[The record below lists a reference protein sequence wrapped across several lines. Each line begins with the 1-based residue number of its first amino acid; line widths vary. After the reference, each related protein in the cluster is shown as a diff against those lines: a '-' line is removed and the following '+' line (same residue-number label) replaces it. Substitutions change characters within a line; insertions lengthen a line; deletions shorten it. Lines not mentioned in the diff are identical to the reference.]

1 MYPCLEVVLFVTKS
15 FQMNSVC
22 VHSLK
27 LYQSSNCSLKDSPG
41 LVCRD
46 AWKVS
51 IRELATL
58 RKNQSKKIN
67 LHVSLPRGRSWCPCK
82 TSYINFVYITGDL
95 TITLPVYK

>member
-15 FQMNSVC
+15 FQMKSVC

-27 LYQSSNCSLKDSPG
+27 LYQSSNCSLKDIPS

-46 AWKVS
+46 AWKVG

-67 LHVSLPRGRSWCPCK
+67 LHVSLP
-82 TSYINFVYITGDL
+82 
-95 TITLPVYK
+95 